1 MSPRLTRPRSVRCT
15 RRSSRSLSVGRRGLS
30 ACCGLWVW
38 RITDRKSDPVVRVLC
53 PGVRRSTYG
62 VGVHVSLRFLYRRR
76 YSREPAPHVC
86 ILQSRDVYVRM
97 GWAWQAPSL
106 FGLTR
111 RPYQRPE
118 RGSVLATADRHGS
131 QTSRELASMTPF
143 VTRGAVPGGRCD
155 LRTEPAGIDATGGI
169 SVSALHGQSATATTP
184 LHSRLSFRSCAPT
197 RSRHGCPPR
206 DTPS

>member
-1 MSPRLTRPRSVRCT
+1 
-15 RRSSRSLSVGRRGLS
+15 VGRR
-30 ACCGLWVW
+30 GLWVW

-118 RGSVLATADRHGS
+118 RGSVLATADLHGS

-155 LRTEPAGIDATGGI
+155 LRTEPAGIDATCMA
-169 SVSALHGQSATATTP
+169 SRPRLL
-184 LHSRLSFRSCAPT
+184 LHSIRGSLFSRAL
-197 RSRHGCPPR
+197 RHGP
-206 DTPS
+206 DTGALLVTRPHDRCSDTVSQEAATYH